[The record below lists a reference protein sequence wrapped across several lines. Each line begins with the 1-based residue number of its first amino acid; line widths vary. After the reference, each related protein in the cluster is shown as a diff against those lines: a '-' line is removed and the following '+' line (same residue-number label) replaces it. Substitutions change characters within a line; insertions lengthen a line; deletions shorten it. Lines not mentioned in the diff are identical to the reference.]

1 MVLNKVGELKGTIT
15 ASASLVGTIEQSN
28 SLTGIIDV
36 SPTNI
41 CYGQLKAVMSSPMTL
56 VGRISGIN
64 TLKGILTIPPI
75 TETINSY
82 EGDYTITPK
91 IDSQTMK
98 TKNKKMEDNVTVL
111 AIPYFETSNLTGKTV
126 YIGGE

>member
-15 ASASLVGTIEQSN
+15 APASLVGTIEQSN
-28 SLTGIIDV
+28 LLTGIIDV
-36 SPTNI
+36 LPTNV
-41 CYGQLKAVMSSPMTL
+41 CYGQLKAVMSSPITL
-56 VGRISGIN
+56 VGQISGTN
-64 TLKGILTIPPI
+64 SLKGILTIPSI
-75 TETINSY
+75 VETINSY
-82 EGDYTITPK
+82 EGDYIITPK